1 MFLILPSKMLFEIK
15 LLLGKKTLPLTLTT
29 PDINIVKIKEASK
42 KSIRVQIAR
51 EIRKRESTC
60 NI

>member
-15 LLLGKKTLPLTLTT
+15 LLLGKKKLPLTLTA
-29 PDINIVKIKEASK
+29 PDIYIVKIKEASK

-51 EIRKRESTC
+51 EIRKRGSTC